1 MQDLGTLGGPDAFA
15 TAMNE
20 KGQVSGFSYLDSVP
34 NPYCTLTTGAFL
46 WERDKMVNLGSL
58 GGSCTGPGIPGM
70 NNRGQVVGGS
80 NLAGDTESH
89 AFLWEKGTLT
99 DLSTLGGTFS
109 AATAI
114 NDAGEVS
121 GGATIAGDLVVH
133 AFFWKQGV
141 MTDIGTVGGDDCS
154 FAFDI
159 NSTGQVV
166 GQSFQ
171 CNVNTVPHAFL
182 WEHGHI
188 IDLNDF
194 VPSGS
199 SLTLL
204 DAERNNDRG
213 EIFGIGSLPNG
224 ELRAFVLI
232 PCRNDD
238 DGCQGDETQPA

>member
-1 MQDLGTLGGPDAFA
+1 
-15 TAMNE
+15 
-20 KGQVSGFSYLDSVP
+20 
-34 NPYCTLTTGAFL
+34 
-46 WERDKMVNLGSL
+46 
-58 GGSCTGPGIPGM
+58 M

-121 GGATIAGDLVVH
+121 GGATIGGDLVVH

-232 PCRNDD
+232 PCQNDD
-238 DGCQGDETQPA
+238 DGCQGESPTGVTQTSPALVMQNPTASGPSPSERMAAIRARLAHRYPYHSFGTYQPK